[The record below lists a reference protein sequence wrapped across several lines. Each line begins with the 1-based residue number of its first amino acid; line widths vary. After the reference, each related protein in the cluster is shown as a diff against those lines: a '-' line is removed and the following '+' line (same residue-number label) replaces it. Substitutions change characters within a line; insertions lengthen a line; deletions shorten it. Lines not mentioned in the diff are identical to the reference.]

1 MARRRPGSAAPSTR
15 HTRAT
20 KRPFDFDVAIPLLRD
35 AVRPFADA
43 AMFELADRG
52 WRSVFHQLVACV
64 LSIRTR
70 DEVSLP
76 AALRLFAAAPT
87 PAALAALPVAEIDA
101 CIRPC
106 TFHEP
111 KAGQVREIARRTVAD
126 FGGELPCDAEVLTSF
141 RGVGPKCAHL
151 ALGIACGAQT
161 ISVDI
166 HVHRVTNRW
175 GVVHESTPER
185 TMRALERVLP
195 TPYWVE
201 INRLLVPFGKHVCT
215 GVLPRCS
222 TCPLL
227 AMCLQVG
234 VVEHR

>member
-20 KRPFDFDVAIPLLRD
+20 KRPFDFDVAIPLLRE
-35 AVRPFADA
+35 AVHPFADA

-141 RGVGPKCAHL
+141 HGVGPKCAHL

-175 GVVHESTPER
+175 GYVRASTPER
-185 TMRALERVLP
+185 TLAALQQVLP
-195 TPYWVE
+195 ERHHVD

-215 GVLPRCS
+215 SGAPRCS
-222 TCPLL
+222 TCPL
-227 AMCLQVG
+227 ADICARVG
-234 VVEHR
+234 VERSR